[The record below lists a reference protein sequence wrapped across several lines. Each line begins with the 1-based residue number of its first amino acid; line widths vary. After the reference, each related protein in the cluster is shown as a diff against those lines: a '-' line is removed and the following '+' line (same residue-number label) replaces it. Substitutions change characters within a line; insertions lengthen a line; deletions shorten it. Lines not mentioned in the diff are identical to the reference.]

1 MNNLMSNKQKD
12 NHSPNNTTDT
22 SMAKESDYTGG
33 AMQHLF
39 KRILGLQGLGAQAL
53 SRSWWQRWVY
63 PLLFLLTLTLS
74 LATYLTLDS
83 VQQSVNTYINDNQ
96 RALVGGDLILNSK
109 QDWPSEVLAQ
119 VKTIAD
125 TQTVYDYQFT
135 AMVVTDEQTLLTS
148 VKAVSPAYPL
158 YGEAELASGQ
168 PLWEQLTS
176 NNVVVAPEVLNG
188 LNANIGD
195 QITIGDAE
203 FTISDVLTKEPD
215 RPLTA
220 FGFGGRV
227 LMQQDALAATNLL
240 GERSRINYRIE
251 LAGEPELMAEQ
262 YDKLT
267 QILTNYPDIELSDA
281 ESADTSV
288 SRISD
293 NVLMFLKL
301 LVIAVLLLSAV
312 AMYGVI
318 TAFVTKQQSS
328 NAIRLALGE
337 PLGSLKRSYYQLLI
351 VTTIIACI
359 AAIIVSFGLLKV
371 GQPYLGAILPA
382 DVGLAINPISA
393 IKTIIIALVLTLLIA
408 QRGLSTLSTTKPA
421 TLLSQG
427 ASQQVQNLPWY
438 QRLPLL
444 WYGLMLTG
452 LYAFFAYE
460 VSSFKL
466 GAQLLIGLIGF
477 VAIFWLLA
485 RAWLW
490 LLAKLATNSNISWMQ
505 RIAIHN
511 LARKGNQSAL
521 FFVTLSLS
529 VAVLTLITTLN
540 HSINTQF
547 VNAYPEDAPNLF
559 LLDIQS
565 DQHDE
570 IDNIIGAPVSYY
582 PVIRARV
589 VTANN
594 VPVQDIEPADGFDDP
609 ARVFN
614 LSYADTVMDTEFITD
629 AVKDKQLY
637 APINVQNQTENE
649 RGTLQNSVQQSVQ
662 ISEQT
667 IAPMSI
673 LDTAASLLNVGMGDQ
688 VRFNI
693 QGIEIVGQITSIRS
707 RYEQGP
713 SPYFY
718 FLFEPAVLSA
728 APQIQFATAHV
739 AADDIPDLQGKLVR
753 QFPAVTTIDGTAIA
767 QQIQELV
774 VQMSRL
780 VYVFTLLALLTGI
793 MVLISSLLS
802 TSQDRMQESASFRLL
817 GMQKRDLY
825 MLNILELG
833 ILGISAALF
842 AVIIANIGAWAAITQ
857 WFNLQFSVPWAS
869 LGIGGVT
876 LVALLFAIAIIYVRL
891 VIGRGIMARVRAMI

>member
-1 MNNLMSNKQKD
+1 MD
-12 NHSPNNTTDT
+12 NMDNESTD
-22 SMAKESDYTGG
+22 SRGIIS
-33 AMQHLF
+33 QLF
-39 KRILGLQGLGAQAL
+39 NRLLISKNLGAQAL
-53 SRSWWQRWVY
+53 SRSWWQRWIY
-63 PLLFLLTLTLS
+63 PVLFLITLVLS

-83 VQQSVNTYINDNQ
+83 IQQSVDTYINDNQ

-109 QDWPSEVLAQ
+109 QDWPSEILAQ
-119 VKTIAD
+119 VETVAD
-125 TQTVYDYQFT
+125 TQIVYDYQFS
-135 AMVVTDEQTLLTS
+135 AMVVTDEQTLLAS

-168 PLWEQLTS
+168 PLWQQLS
-176 NNVVVAPEVLNG
+176 AANVVVAPEVLNS
-188 LNANIGD
+188 LNASVGD

-203 FTISDVLTKEPD
+203 FIISDVLTKEPD

-227 LMQQDALAATNLL
+227 LMHQDALAATNLL
-240 GERSRINYRIE
+240 GQRSRINYRIE
-251 LAGEPELMAEQ
+251 LAGAPELMAVQ
-262 YDKLT
+262 RDKLT
-267 QILTNYPDIELSDA
+267 QILNNYPDIELSDA
-281 ESADTSV
+281 KSADTSV

-337 PLGSLKRSYYQLLI
+337 PLKSLKRSYYQLLI
-351 VTTIIACI
+351 VTTIIACV
-359 AAIIVSFGLLKV
+359 AAVIVSFGLLKV
-371 GQPYLGAILPA
+371 GQPYLIAILPA

-408 QRGLSTLSTTKPA
+408 QRGLSTLSSTKPA
-421 TLLSQG
+421 TLLNQG
-427 ASQQVQNLPWY
+427 ASTNSQNLPWY
-438 QRLPLL
+438 RSLPLL
-444 WYGLMLTG
+444 WYGLMLVG
-452 LYAFFAYE
+452 LYVFFAYE
-460 VSSFKL
+460 VNSLLL
-466 GAQLLIGLIGF
+466 GAQLLIGLTAF

-485 RAWLW
+485 RGWLW
-490 LLAKLATNSNISWMQ
+490 LLTKFAKHSNISWMQ

-540 HSINTQF
+540 HSINAQF
-547 VNAYPEDAPNLF
+547 INAYPEDAPNLF

-570 IDNIIGAPVSYY
+570 INNIIAAPVSYY

-594 VPVQDIEPADGFDDP
+594 IPVQDIEPADGFDDP

-629 AVKDKQLY
+629 AVENDKLY
-637 APINVQNQTENE
+637 APIKTSDNDPAQT
-649 RGTLQNSVQQSVQ
+649 V
-662 ISEQT
+662 
-667 IAPMSI
+667 APLSI

-707 RYEQGP
+707 RYEKGP

-718 FLFEPAVLSA
+718 FLFEPEVLAA

-739 AADDIPDLQGKLVR
+739 AADDIPKLQGQLVR
-753 QFPAVTTIDGTAIA
+753 EFPAVTTIDGTAIA
-767 QQIQELV
+767 EQVQELV

-802 TSQDRMQESASFRLL
+802 TSQDRMKDSASFRLL

-825 MLNILELG
+825 MLNTLELG

-857 WFNLQFSVPWAS
+857 WFNLRFSVPWTS
-869 LGIGGVT
+869 LGMGGVA
-876 LVALLFAIAIIYVRL
+876 LIGLLFAIAIIYVKL

>member
-1 MNNLMSNKQKD
+1 MNNLNNNKQTEQ
-12 NHSPNNTTDT
+12 HSPIDATATTDN

-33 AMQHLF
+33 IMRQLF
-39 KRILGLQGLGAQAL
+39 SSILSLPILCLQGLGAQAL
-53 SRSWWQRWVY
+53 SRSWWQRWIY

-109 QDWPSEVLAQ
+109 QEWPSEVLTQ
-119 VKTIAD
+119 VETVAD
-125 TQTVYDYQFT
+125 TQIVYDYQFS
-135 AMVVTDEQTLLTS
+135 AMVVTDEQTLLAS

-168 PLWEQLTS
+168 PLWERLTS
-176 NNVVVAPEVLNG
+176 ENVIVAPEVLNS
-188 LNANIGD
+188 LNASVGD

-227 LMQQDALAATNLL
+227 LMHQDTLAATNLL
-240 GERSRINYRIE
+240 GQRSRINYRIE
-251 LAGEPELMAEQ
+251 LAGEPELMAVQ
-262 YDKLT
+262 RDKLT

-312 AMYGVI
+312 ATYGVI

-337 PLGSLKRSYYQLLI
+337 PLKSLKRSYYQLLI

-359 AAIIVSFGLLKV
+359 AAVIVSFGLLKV
-371 GQPYLGAILPA
+371 GQPYLIAILPA

-393 IKTIIIALVLTLLIA
+393 IKTIVIALVLTLLIA

-421 TLLSQG
+421 TLLNQGVSTNSQ
-427 ASQQVQNLPWY
+427 NMPWY

-444 WYGLMLTG
+444 WYGLMLIG

-460 VSSFKL
+460 VNSLIL
-466 GAQLLIGLIGF
+466 GAQLLIGLTVF

-485 RAWLW
+485 RGWLW
-490 LLAKLATNSNISWMQ
+490 ILTKFAKHSNISWMQ

-540 HSINTQF
+540 HSINAQF
-547 VNAYPEDAPNLF
+547 INAYPEDAPNLF

-570 IDNIIGAPVSYY
+570 INNIIAAPVSYY

-589 VTANN
+589 VTAND

-609 ARVFN
+609 TRVFN

-629 AVKDKQLY
+629 SLVKNELY
-637 APINVQNQTENE
+637 APIQTTDNDPA
-649 RGTLQNSVQQSVQ
+649 
-662 ISEQT
+662 QT
-667 IAPMSI
+667 VAPLSI

-707 RYEQGP
+707 RYEKGP

-718 FLFEPAVLSA
+718 FLFEPDVLAA

-739 AADDIPDLQGKLVR
+739 AAEDIPKLQGQLVR
-753 QFPAVTTIDGTAIA
+753 EFPAVTTIDGTAIA
-767 QQIQELV
+767 QQVQELV

-802 TSQDRMQESASFRLL
+802 TSQDRMADSASFRLL

-857 WFNLQFSVPWAS
+857 WFNLRFSVPWVS
-869 LGIGGVT
+869 LGIGGVA
-876 LVALLFAIAIIYVRL
+876 LVILLFAIAIIYVRL

>member
-1 MNNLMSNKQKD
+1 MD
-12 NHSPNNTTDT
+12 NMDNESTD
-22 SMAKESDYTGG
+22 SRGIIS
-33 AMQHLF
+33 QLF
-39 KRILGLQGLGAQAL
+39 NRLLISKNLGAQAL
-53 SRSWWQRWVY
+53 SRSWWQRWIY
-63 PLLFLLTLTLS
+63 PVLFLITLVLS

-83 VQQSVNTYINDNQ
+83 IQQSVDTYINDNQ

-109 QDWPSEVLAQ
+109 QDWPSEILAQ
-119 VKTIAD
+119 VETVAD
-125 TQTVYDYQFT
+125 TQIVYDYQFS
-135 AMVVTDEQTLLTS
+135 AMVVTDEQTLLAS

-168 PLWEQLTS
+168 PLWQQLS
-176 NNVVVAPEVLNG
+176 AANVVVAPEVLNS
-188 LNANIGD
+188 LNASVGD

-203 FTISDVLTKEPD
+203 FIISDVLTKEPD

-227 LMQQDALAATNLL
+227 LMHQDALAATNLL
-240 GERSRINYRIE
+240 GQRSRINYRIE
-251 LAGEPELMAEQ
+251 LAGAPELMAVQ
-262 YDKLT
+262 RDKLT
-267 QILTNYPDIELSDA
+267 QILNNYPDIELSDA
-281 ESADTSV
+281 KSADTSV

-337 PLGSLKRSYYQLLI
+337 PLKSLKRSYYQLLI
-351 VTTIIACI
+351 VTTIIACV
-359 AAIIVSFGLLKV
+359 AAVIVSFGLLKV
-371 GQPYLGAILPA
+371 GQPYLIAILPA

-408 QRGLSTLSTTKPA
+408 QRGLSTLSSTKPA
-421 TLLSQG
+421 TLLNQG
-427 ASQQVQNLPWY
+427 ASTNSQNLPWY
-438 QRLPLL
+438 RSLPLL
-444 WYGLMLTG
+444 WYGLMLVG
-452 LYAFFAYE
+452 LYVFFAYE
-460 VSSFKL
+460 VNSLLL
-466 GAQLLIGLIGF
+466 GAQLLIGLIAF

-485 RAWLW
+485 RGWLW
-490 LLAKLATNSNISWMQ
+490 LLTKFAKHSNISWMQ

-540 HSINTQF
+540 HSINAQF
-547 VNAYPEDAPNLF
+547 INAYPEDAPNLF

-570 IDNIIGAPVSYY
+570 INNIIAAPVSYY

-594 VPVQDIEPADGFDDP
+594 IPVQDIEPADGFDDP

-629 AVKDKQLY
+629 AVENDKLY
-637 APINVQNQTENE
+637 TPIKTSDNDPAQTVAP
-649 RGTLQNSVQQSVQ
+649 L
-662 ISEQT
+662 
-667 IAPMSI
+667 SI

-707 RYEQGP
+707 RYEKGP

-718 FLFEPAVLSA
+718 FLFEPEVLAA

-739 AADDIPDLQGKLVR
+739 AADDIPKLQGQLVR
-753 QFPAVTTIDGTAIA
+753 EFPAVTTIDGTAIA
-767 QQIQELV
+767 QQVQELV

-802 TSQDRMQESASFRLL
+802 TSQDRMKDSASFRLL

-825 MLNILELG
+825 MLNILELS

-857 WFNLQFSVPWAS
+857 WFNLRFSVPWTS
-869 LGIGGVT
+869 LAIGGVA
-876 LVALLFAIAIIYVRL
+876 LVVLLFAIAIIYVRL

>member
-1 MNNLMSNKQKD
+1 MD
-12 NHSPNNTTDT
+12 NMDNESTD
-22 SMAKESDYTGG
+22 SRGIIS
-33 AMQHLF
+33 QLF
-39 KRILGLQGLGAQAL
+39 NRLLISKNLGAQAL
-53 SRSWWQRWVY
+53 SRSWWQRWIY
-63 PLLFLLTLTLS
+63 PVLFLITLVLS

-83 VQQSVNTYINDNQ
+83 IQQSVDTYINDNQ

-109 QDWPSEVLAQ
+109 QDWPSEILAQ
-119 VKTIAD
+119 VETVAD
-125 TQTVYDYQFT
+125 TQIVYDYQFS
-135 AMVVTDEQTLLTS
+135 AMVVTDEQTLLAS

-168 PLWEQLTS
+168 PLWQQLS
-176 NNVVVAPEVLNG
+176 AANVVVAPEVLNS
-188 LNANIGD
+188 LNASVGD

-203 FTISDVLTKEPD
+203 FIISDVLTKEPD

-227 LMQQDALAATNLL
+227 LMHQDALAATNLL
-240 GERSRINYRIE
+240 GQRSRINYRIE
-251 LAGEPELMAEQ
+251 LAGAPELMAVQ
-262 YDKLT
+262 RDKLT
-267 QILTNYPDIELSDA
+267 QILNNYPDIELSDA
-281 ESADTSV
+281 KSADTSV

-337 PLGSLKRSYYQLLI
+337 PLKSLKRSYYQLLI
-351 VTTIIACI
+351 VTTIIACV
-359 AAIIVSFGLLKV
+359 AAVIVSFGLLKV
-371 GQPYLGAILPA
+371 GQPYLIAILPA

-408 QRGLSTLSTTKPA
+408 QRGLSTLSSTKPA
-421 TLLSQG
+421 TLLNQG
-427 ASQQVQNLPWY
+427 ASTNSQNLPWY
-438 QRLPLL
+438 RSLPLL
-444 WYGLMLTG
+444 WYGLMLVG
-452 LYAFFAYE
+452 LYVFFAYE
-460 VSSFKL
+460 VNSLLL
-466 GAQLLIGLIGF
+466 GAQLLIGLTAF

-485 RAWLW
+485 RGWLW
-490 LLAKLATNSNISWMQ
+490 LLTKFAKHSNISWMQ

-540 HSINTQF
+540 HSINAQF
-547 VNAYPEDAPNLF
+547 INAYPEDAPNLF

-570 IDNIIGAPVSYY
+570 INNIIAAPVSYY

-594 VPVQDIEPADGFDDP
+594 IPVQDIEPADGFDDP

-629 AVKDKQLY
+629 AVENDKLY
-637 APINVQNQTENE
+637 TPIKTSDNDPAQTVAP
-649 RGTLQNSVQQSVQ
+649 L
-662 ISEQT
+662 
-667 IAPMSI
+667 SI

-707 RYEQGP
+707 RYEKGP

-718 FLFEPAVLSA
+718 FLFEPEVLAA

-739 AADDIPDLQGKLVR
+739 AADDIPKLQGQLVR
-753 QFPAVTTIDGTAIA
+753 EFPAVTTIDGTAIA
-767 QQIQELV
+767 EQVQELV

-802 TSQDRMQESASFRLL
+802 TSQDRMKDSASFRLL

-842 AVIIANIGAWAAITQ
+842 AVIIANIGTWAAITQ
-857 WFNLQFSVPWAS
+857 WFNLRFSVPWTS
-869 LGIGGVT
+869 LGMGGVA
-876 LVALLFAIAIIYVRL
+876 LIGLLFAIAIIYVKL

>member
-1 MNNLMSNKQKD
+1 MNEKLTD
-12 NHSPNNTTDT
+12 NTSTDIKKSDT
-22 SMAKESDYTGG
+22 SMRQETSYSSGILN
-33 AMQHLF
+33 QLF
-39 KRILGLQGLGAQAL
+39 TKTLGSQAL

-63 PLLFLLTLTLS
+63 PVLFLLTLTVS

-83 VQQSVNTYINDNQ
+83 VQQSVDRYINDNQ

-119 VKTIAD
+119 VETIPD
-125 TQTVYDYQFT
+125 THIVYDYQFS
-135 AMVVTDEQTLLTS
+135 AMLVTDEQTLLAS
-148 VKAVSPAYPL
+148 VKAVTPSYPL
-158 YGEAELASGQ
+158 YGTAELASGK
-168 PLWEQLTS
+168 PLWEQLTAD
-176 NNVVVAPEVLNG
+176 NIVIAPEVLSS
-188 LNANIGD
+188 LNASVGD
-195 QITIGDAE
+195 RIDIGDAQ

-227 LMQQDALAATNLL
+227 LMKQDALEATNLL
-240 GERSRINYRIE
+240 GQRSRINYRIE
-251 LAGEPELMAEQ
+251 IAGDPELISTQ
-262 YDKLT
+262 RKKLT
-267 QILTNYPDIELSDA
+267 GILTSYPDIELSDA
-281 ESADTSV
+281 DSADTSV

-318 TAFVTKQQSS
+318 SAFVSKQQSN

-351 VTTIIACI
+351 VTTAVACV
-359 AAIIVSFGLLKV
+359 AAVVLSLGLLKI
-371 GQPYLGAILPA
+371 GQPYLVAILPA
-382 DVGLAINPISA
+382 DVGLSINPISA
-393 IKTIIIALVLTLLIA
+393 IKTIVIALALTLLIA
-408 QRGLSTLSTTKPA
+408 QRGLSALNTTKPA
-421 TLLSQG
+421 TLLNQG
-427 ASQQVQNLPWY
+427 ASQQSQNLPWY
-438 QRLPLL
+438 RRVPLL
-444 WYGLMLTG
+444 WYGLVMTG

-460 VSSFKL
+460 VGSLSL
-466 GAQLLIGLIGF
+466 GAQLLGGLIGF

-485 RAWLW
+485 RGWLW
-490 LLAKLATNSNISWMQ
+490 LLAKLASNAKVSWMQ

-540 HSINTQF
+540 HSINAQF
-547 VNAYPEDAPNLF
+547 INAYPEDAPNLF
-559 LLDIQS
+559 LLDVQS
-565 DQHDE
+565 DQHDD
-570 IDNIIGAPVSYY
+570 IDAIIEAPVTYY
-582 PVIRARV
+582 PIIRARV
-589 VTANN
+589 ETAND
-594 VPVQDIEPADGFDDP
+594 VPAKDIEPEDGFDDP
-609 ARVFN
+609 TRVFN
-614 LSYADTVMDTEFITD
+614 LSYADTVMDTEYIVDSLTD
-629 AVKDKQLY
+629 DALYTPIDDAEQQVKPL
-637 APINVQNQTENE
+637 
-649 RGTLQNSVQQSVQ
+649 
-662 ISEQT
+662 
-667 IAPMSI
+667 SI
-673 LDTAASLLNVGMGDQ
+673 LDTAASMLNVGMGDQ

-693 QGIEIVGQITSIRS
+693 QGIEIVGQITSIRT
-707 RYEQGP
+707 RYERGP

-718 FLFEPAVLSA
+718 FLFEPSVLSA

-739 AADDIPDLQGKLVR
+739 SEDTIPELQGKLVR

-767 QQIQELV
+767 KQIQDLV

-780 VYVFTLLALLTGI
+780 VYVFTLLALLTGV

-802 TSQDRMQESASFRLL
+802 TSQDRMKDSASFRLL

-833 ILGISAALF
+833 VLGISAATF
-842 AVIIANIGAWAAITQ
+842 AVVIASVGAWAAITQ
-857 WFNLQFSVPWAS
+857 WFDLRFSVPWAN
-869 LGIGGVT
+869 LAIGGG
-876 LVALLFAIAIIYVRL
+876 LLLALLLGIAIIYVRL

>member
-1 MNNLMSNKQKD
+1 MD
-12 NHSPNNTTDT
+12 NMDNESTD
-22 SMAKESDYTGG
+22 SRGIIS
-33 AMQHLF
+33 QLF
-39 KRILGLQGLGAQAL
+39 NRLLISKNLGAQAL
-53 SRSWWQRWVY
+53 SRSWWQRWIY
-63 PLLFLLTLTLS
+63 PVLFLITLVLS

-83 VQQSVNTYINDNQ
+83 IQQSVDTYINDNQ

-109 QDWPSEVLAQ
+109 QDWPSEILAQ
-119 VKTIAD
+119 VETVAD
-125 TQTVYDYQFT
+125 TQIVYDYQFS
-135 AMVVTDEQTLLTS
+135 AMVVTDEQTLLAS

-168 PLWEQLTS
+168 PLWQQLS
-176 NNVVVAPEVLNG
+176 AANVVVAPEVLNS
-188 LNANIGD
+188 LNASVGD

-203 FTISDVLTKEPD
+203 FIISDVLTKEPD

-227 LMQQDALAATNLL
+227 LMHQDALAATNLL
-240 GERSRINYRIE
+240 GQRSRINYRIE
-251 LAGEPELMAEQ
+251 LAGAPELMAVQ
-262 YDKLT
+262 RDKLT
-267 QILTNYPDIELSDA
+267 QILNNYPDIELSDA
-281 ESADTSV
+281 KSADTSV

-337 PLGSLKRSYYQLLI
+337 PLKSLKRSYYQLLI
-351 VTTIIACI
+351 VTTIIACV
-359 AAIIVSFGLLKV
+359 AAVIVSFGLLKV
-371 GQPYLGAILPA
+371 GQPYLIAILPA

-408 QRGLSTLSTTKPA
+408 QRGLSTLSSTKPA
-421 TLLSQG
+421 TLLNQG
-427 ASQQVQNLPWY
+427 ASTNSQNLPWY
-438 QRLPLL
+438 RSLPLL
-444 WYGLMLTG
+444 WYGLMLVG
-452 LYAFFAYE
+452 LYVFFAYE
-460 VSSFKL
+460 VNSLLL
-466 GAQLLIGLIGF
+466 GAQLLIGLTAF

-485 RAWLW
+485 RGWLW
-490 LLAKLATNSNISWMQ
+490 LLTKFAKHSNISWMQ

-540 HSINTQF
+540 HSINAQF
-547 VNAYPEDAPNLF
+547 INAYPEDAPNLF

-570 IDNIIGAPVSYY
+570 INNIIAAPVSYY

-594 VPVQDIEPADGFDDP
+594 IPVQDIEPADGFDDP

-629 AVKDKQLY
+629 AVENDKLY
-637 APINVQNQTENE
+637 APIKTSDNDPAQT
-649 RGTLQNSVQQSVQ
+649 V
-662 ISEQT
+662 
-667 IAPMSI
+667 APLSI

-707 RYEQGP
+707 RYEKGP

-718 FLFEPAVLSA
+718 FLFEPEVLAA

-739 AADDIPDLQGKLVR
+739 TAEDIPKLQGQLVR
-753 QFPAVTTIDGTAIA
+753 EFPAVTTIDGTAIA
-767 QQIQELV
+767 EQVQELV

-802 TSQDRMQESASFRLL
+802 TSQDRMKDSASFRLL

-825 MLNILELG
+825 MLNTLELG

-857 WFNLQFSVPWAS
+857 WFNLRFSVPWTS
-869 LGIGGVT
+869 LGMGGVA
-876 LVALLFAIAIIYVRL
+876 LIGLLFAIAIIYVRL

>member
-1 MNNLMSNKQKD
+1 MDNMDNESNDSRGIISQ
-12 NHSPNNTTDT
+12 
-22 SMAKESDYTGG
+22 
-33 AMQHLF
+33 LF
-39 KRILGLQGLGAQAL
+39 NRLLISKNLGAQAL
-53 SRSWWQRWVY
+53 SRSWWQRWIY
-63 PLLFLLTLTLS
+63 PVLFLITLVLS

-83 VQQSVNTYINDNQ
+83 IQQSVDTYINDNQ

-109 QDWPSEVLAQ
+109 QDWPSEILAQ
-119 VKTIAD
+119 VETVAD
-125 TQTVYDYQFT
+125 TQIVYDYQFS
-135 AMVVTDEQTLLTS
+135 AMVVTDEQTLLAS

-168 PLWEQLTS
+168 PLWQQLS
-176 NNVVVAPEVLNG
+176 AANVVVAPEVLNS
-188 LNANIGD
+188 LNASVGD

-203 FTISDVLTKEPD
+203 FIISDVLTKEPD

-227 LMQQDALAATNLL
+227 LMHEDALAATNLL
-240 GERSRINYRIE
+240 GQRSRINYRIE
-251 LAGEPELMAEQ
+251 LAGNPELMAVQ
-262 YDKLT
+262 RDKLT
-267 QILTNYPDIELSDA
+267 QILNNYPDIELSDA

-337 PLGSLKRSYYQLLI
+337 PLKSLKRSYYQLLI
-351 VTTIIACI
+351 VTTIIACV
-359 AAIIVSFGLLKV
+359 AAVIVSFGLLKV
-371 GQPYLGAILPA
+371 GQPYLIAILPA

-408 QRGLSTLSTTKPA
+408 QRGLSTLSSTKPA
-421 TLLSQG
+421 TLLNQG
-427 ASQQVQNLPWY
+427 ASTNSQNLPWY
-438 QRLPLL
+438 RSLPLL
-444 WYGLMLTG
+444 WYGLMLVG
-452 LYAFFAYE
+452 LYVFFAYE
-460 VSSFKL
+460 VNSLLL
-466 GAQLLIGLIGF
+466 GAQLLVGLTAF

-485 RAWLW
+485 RGWLW
-490 LLAKLATNSNISWMQ
+490 LLTKFAKHSNISWMQ

-540 HSINTQF
+540 HSINAQF
-547 VNAYPEDAPNLF
+547 INAYPEDAPNLF

-570 IDNIIGAPVSYY
+570 INNIIAAPVSYY

-594 VPVQDIEPADGFDDP
+594 IPVQDIEPADGFDDP

-629 AVKDKQLY
+629 AVENDKLY
-637 APINVQNQTENE
+637 APIKTSDNDPAQT
-649 RGTLQNSVQQSVQ
+649 V
-662 ISEQT
+662 
-667 IAPMSI
+667 APLSI

-707 RYEQGP
+707 RYEKGP

-718 FLFEPAVLSA
+718 FLFEPEVLAA

-739 AADDIPDLQGKLVR
+739 AADDIPKLQGQLVR
-753 QFPAVTTIDGTAIA
+753 EFPAVTTIDGTAIA
-767 QQIQELV
+767 QQVQELI

-802 TSQDRMQESASFRLL
+802 TSQDRMKDSASFRLL

-857 WFNLQFSVPWAS
+857 WFNLRFSVPWSS
-869 LGIGGVT
+869 LAIGGVA
-876 LVALLFAIAIIYVRL
+876 LVGLLFAIAIIYVRL

>member
-1 MNNLMSNKQKD
+1 MD
-12 NHSPNNTTDT
+12 NMDNESTD
-22 SMAKESDYTGG
+22 SRGIIS
-33 AMQHLF
+33 QLF
-39 KRILGLQGLGAQAL
+39 NRLLISKNLGAQAL
-53 SRSWWQRWVY
+53 SRSWWQRWIY
-63 PLLFLLTLTLS
+63 PVLFLITLVLS

-83 VQQSVNTYINDNQ
+83 IQQSVDTYINDNQ

-109 QDWPSEVLAQ
+109 QDWPSEILAQ
-119 VKTIAD
+119 VETVAD
-125 TQTVYDYQFT
+125 TQIVYDYQFS
-135 AMVVTDEQTLLTS
+135 AMVVTDEQTLLAS

-168 PLWEQLTS
+168 PLWQQLS
-176 NNVVVAPEVLNG
+176 AANVVVAPEVLNS
-188 LNANIGD
+188 LNASVGD

-203 FTISDVLTKEPD
+203 FIISDVLTKEPD

-227 LMQQDALAATNLL
+227 LMHQDALAATNLL
-240 GERSRINYRIE
+240 GQRSRINYRIE
-251 LAGEPELMAEQ
+251 LAGAPELMAVQ
-262 YDKLT
+262 RDKLT
-267 QILTNYPDIELSDA
+267 QILNNYPDIELSDA
-281 ESADTSV
+281 KSADTSV

-337 PLGSLKRSYYQLLI
+337 PLKSLKRSYYQLLI
-351 VTTIIACI
+351 VTTIIACV
-359 AAIIVSFGLLKV
+359 AAVIVSFGLLKV
-371 GQPYLGAILPA
+371 GQPYLIAILPA

-408 QRGLSTLSTTKPA
+408 QRGLSTLSSTKPA
-421 TLLSQG
+421 TLLNQG
-427 ASQQVQNLPWY
+427 ASTNSQNLPWY
-438 QRLPLL
+438 RSLPLL
-444 WYGLMLTG
+444 WYGLMLVG
-452 LYAFFAYE
+452 LYVFFAYE
-460 VSSFKL
+460 VNSLLL
-466 GAQLLIGLIGF
+466 GAQLLVGLTAF

-485 RAWLW
+485 RGWLW
-490 LLAKLATNSNISWMQ
+490 LLTKFAKHSNISWMQ

-540 HSINTQF
+540 HSINAQF
-547 VNAYPEDAPNLF
+547 INAYPEDAPNLF

-570 IDNIIGAPVSYY
+570 INNIIAAPVSYY

-594 VPVQDIEPADGFDDP
+594 IPVQDIEPADGFDDP

-629 AVKDKQLY
+629 AVENDKLY
-637 APINVQNQTENE
+637 APIKTSDNDPAQT
-649 RGTLQNSVQQSVQ
+649 V
-662 ISEQT
+662 
-667 IAPMSI
+667 APLSI

-707 RYEQGP
+707 RYEKGP

-718 FLFEPAVLSA
+718 FLFEPEVLAA

-739 AADDIPDLQGKLVR
+739 AAEDIPKLQGQLVR
-753 QFPAVTTIDGTAIA
+753 EFPAVTTIDGTAIA
-767 QQIQELV
+767 EQVQELV

-780 VYVFTLLALLTGI
+780 VYVFTFLALLTGI

-802 TSQDRMQESASFRLL
+802 TSQDRMKDSASFRLL

-857 WFNLQFSVPWAS
+857 WFNLRFSVPWTS
-869 LGIGGVT
+869 LAIGGVA
-876 LVALLFAIAIIYVRL
+876 LVVLLFAIAIIYVRL

>member
-1 MNNLMSNKQKD
+1 MNSKPTDNK
-12 NHSPNNTTDT
+12 STDT
-22 SMAKESDYTGG
+22 KKTATSMHQESSYPSGILS
-33 AMQHLF
+33 QLF
-39 KRILGLQGLGAQAL
+39 TRTLGFQTLGSQAL

-63 PLLFLLTLTLS
+63 PVLFLLTLTLS

-83 VQQSVNTYINDNQ
+83 VQQSVDSYINDNQ

-109 QDWPSEVLAQ
+109 QDWPSEVLSQ
-119 VKTIAD
+119 VETIPN
-125 TQTVYDYQFT
+125 TQTVYDYQFS
-135 AMVVTDEQTLLTS
+135 AMLVNDEQTLLAS
-148 VKAVSPAYPL
+148 VKAVSPSYPL
-158 YGEAELASGQ
+158 YGTAELASGQ
-168 PLWEQLTS
+168 PLWDQLTS
-176 NNVVVAPEVLNG
+176 DSVIVAPEVLSS
-188 LNANIGD
+188 LQADVGD
-195 QITIGDAE
+195 RITIGDAQ

-215 RPLTA
+215 RPLTT

-227 LMQQDALAATNLL
+227 LMKQDALPSTNLL
-240 GERSRINYRIE
+240 GQRSRINYRIE
-251 LAGEPELMAEQ
+251 MAGDPELITTQ
-262 YDKLT
+262 RDKLT
-267 QILTNYPDIELSDA
+267 DILTNYPDIELSDA

-318 TAFVTKQQSS
+318 SAFVSKQQSN

-351 VTTIIACI
+351 VTTVIACI
-359 AAIIVSFGLLKV
+359 AAVALSLGLLKI
-371 GQPYLGAILPA
+371 GQPYLVAILPA

-393 IKTIIIALVLTLLIA
+393 IKTIVIALALTLLIA
-408 QRGLSTLSTTKPA
+408 QRGLSALNTTKPA
-421 TLLSQG
+421 TLLNQG
-427 ASQQVQNLPWY
+427 ASTQTQNLPWY
-438 QRLPLL
+438 RRVPLL
-444 WYGLMLTG
+444 WYGLVLAG

-460 VSSFKL
+460 VGSLSL
-466 GAQLLIGLIGF
+466 GAQLLGGLIGF

-485 RAWLW
+485 RGWLW
-490 LLAKLATNSNISWMQ
+490 LLNKLASNTKVSWMQ

-540 HSINTQF
+540 HSINAQF
-547 VNAYPEDAPNLF
+547 INAYPEDAPNLF
-559 LLDIQS
+559 LLDVQS
-565 DQHDE
+565 DQHDD
-570 IDNIIGAPVSYY
+570 IDTIIEAPVTYY

-589 VTANN
+589 ETAND
-594 VPVQDIEPADGFDDP
+594 VAAKDIEPADGFDDP
-609 ARVFN
+609 TRVFN
-614 LSYADTVMDTEFITD
+614 LSYADTVMDTEYIVDSLTD
-629 AVKDKQLY
+629 DALY
-637 APINVQNQTENE
+637 TSIDATNE
-649 RGTLQNSVQQSVQ
+649 Q
-662 ISEQT
+662 IK
-667 IAPMSI
+667 PLSI
-673 LDTAASLLNVGMGDQ
+673 LDTAAGMLNVGMGDQ

-693 QGIEIVGQITSIRS
+693 QGIEIVGQITSIRT
-707 RYEQGP
+707 RYERGP

-718 FLFEPAVLSA
+718 FLFEPSVLSA

-739 AADDIPDLQGKLVR
+739 SEDAIPELQGKLVR
-753 QFPAVTTIDGTAIA
+753 EFPAVTTIDGTAIA
-767 QQIQELV
+767 KQIQELV

-780 VYVFTLLALLTGI
+780 VYVFTLLALLTGV

-802 TSQDRMQESASFRLL
+802 TSQDRMKDSASFRLL

-833 ILGISAALF
+833 VLGISAATF
-842 AVIIANIGAWAAITQ
+842 AVVIASVGAWAAITQ
-857 WFNLQFSVPWAS
+857 WFNLQFSVPWTS
-869 LGIGGVT
+869 LAIGGAA
-876 LVALLFAIAIIYVRL
+876 LVVLLFAIAIIYVRL

>member
-1 MNNLMSNKQKD
+1 MD
-12 NHSPNNTTDT
+12 NMDNESTD
-22 SMAKESDYTGG
+22 SRGIIS
-33 AMQHLF
+33 QLF
-39 KRILGLQGLGAQAL
+39 NRLLISKNLGAQAL
-53 SRSWWQRWVY
+53 SRSWWQRWIY
-63 PLLFLLTLTLS
+63 PVLFLITLVLS

-83 VQQSVNTYINDNQ
+83 IQQSVDTYINDNQ

-109 QDWPSEVLAQ
+109 QDWPSEILAQ
-119 VKTIAD
+119 VETVAD
-125 TQTVYDYQFT
+125 TQIVYDYQFS
-135 AMVVTDEQTLLTS
+135 AMVVTDEQTLLAS

-168 PLWEQLTS
+168 PLWQQLS
-176 NNVVVAPEVLNG
+176 AANVVVAPEVLNS
-188 LNANIGD
+188 LNASVGD

-203 FTISDVLTKEPD
+203 FIISDVLTKEPD

-227 LMQQDALAATNLL
+227 LMHQDALAATNLL
-240 GERSRINYRIE
+240 GQRSRINYRIE
-251 LAGEPELMAEQ
+251 LAGAPELMAVQ
-262 YDKLT
+262 RDKLT
-267 QILTNYPDIELSDA
+267 QILNNYPDIELSDA
-281 ESADTSV
+281 ESADTSI

-337 PLGSLKRSYYQLLI
+337 PLKSLKRSYYQLLI
-351 VTTIIACI
+351 VTTIIACV
-359 AAIIVSFGLLKV
+359 AAVIVSFGLLKV
-371 GQPYLGAILPA
+371 GQPYLIAILPA

-408 QRGLSTLSTTKPA
+408 QRGLSTLSSTKPA
-421 TLLSQG
+421 TLLNQG
-427 ASQQVQNLPWY
+427 ASTNSQNLPWY
-438 QRLPLL
+438 RSLPLL
-444 WYGLMLTG
+444 WYGLMLVG
-452 LYAFFAYE
+452 LYVFFAYE
-460 VSSFKL
+460 VNSLLL
-466 GAQLLIGLIGF
+466 GAQLLIGLTAF

-485 RAWLW
+485 RGWLW
-490 LLAKLATNSNISWMQ
+490 LLTKFAKHSNISWMQ

-540 HSINTQF
+540 HSINAQF
-547 VNAYPEDAPNLF
+547 INAYPEDAPNLF

-570 IDNIIGAPVSYY
+570 INNIITAPVSYY

-589 VTANN
+589 VTAND
-594 VPVQDIEPADGFDDP
+594 VPVQDIEPTDGFDDP
-609 ARVFN
+609 TRVFN

-629 AVKDKQLY
+629 AVENDKLY
-637 APINVQNQTENE
+637 TPIKTSDNDPAQTVAP
-649 RGTLQNSVQQSVQ
+649 L
-662 ISEQT
+662 
-667 IAPMSI
+667 SI

-707 RYEQGP
+707 RYEKGP

-718 FLFEPAVLSA
+718 FLFEPKVLAA

-739 AADDIPDLQGKLVR
+739 AADDIPKLQGQLVR
-753 QFPAVTTIDGTAIA
+753 EFPAVTTIDGTAIA
-767 QQIQELV
+767 QQVQELV

-802 TSQDRMQESASFRLL
+802 TSQDRMKDSASFRLL

-857 WFNLQFSVPWAS
+857 WFNLRFSVPWTS
-869 LGIGGVT
+869 LAIGGVA
-876 LVALLFAIAIIYVRL
+876 LVVLLFAIAIIYVRL

>member
-1 MNNLMSNKQKD
+1 MNSKPTDNK
-12 NHSPNNTTDT
+12 SPDTKKTDT
-22 SMAKESDYTGG
+22 SMHQESSYPSG
-33 AMQHLF
+33 
-39 KRILGLQGLGAQAL
+39 ILNQFTRTLGFQTLGSQAL

-63 PLLFLLTLTLS
+63 PVLFLLTLTLS

-83 VQQSVNTYINDNQ
+83 VQQSVDSYINDNQ

-109 QDWPSEVLAQ
+109 QDWPSEVLSQ
-119 VKTIAD
+119 VETIPD
-125 TQTVYDYQFT
+125 TQTVYDYQFS
-135 AMVVTDEQTLLTS
+135 AMLVNDEQTLLAS
-148 VKAVSPAYPL
+148 VKAVSPSYPL
-158 YGEAELASGQ
+158 YGTAELASGQ
-168 PLWEQLTS
+168 PLWDQLTS
-176 NNVVVAPEVLNG
+176 DSVIVAPEVLSS
-188 LNANIGD
+188 LQADVGD
-195 QITIGDAE
+195 RITIGDAQ

-215 RPLTA
+215 RPLTT

-227 LMQQDALAATNLL
+227 LMKQDALPATNLL
-240 GERSRINYRIE
+240 GQRSRINYRIE
-251 LAGEPELMAEQ
+251 VAGDPELITTQREQ
-262 YDKLT
+262 LT
-267 QILTNYPDIELSDA
+267 DILTNYPDIELTDA

-318 TAFVTKQQSS
+318 SAFVSKQQSN

-351 VTTIIACI
+351 ITTVIACV
-359 AAIIVSFGLLKV
+359 AAVALSLGLLKI
-371 GQPYLGAILPA
+371 GQPYLVAILPA

-393 IKTIIIALVLTLLIA
+393 IKTIVIALALTLLIA
-408 QRGLSTLSTTKPA
+408 QRGLSALNTTKPA
-421 TLLSQG
+421 TLLNQG
-427 ASQQVQNLPWY
+427 ASTQTQNLPWY
-438 QRLPLL
+438 RRVPLL
-444 WYGLMLTG
+444 WYGLVLAG

-460 VSSFKL
+460 VGSLSL
-466 GAQLLIGLIGF
+466 GAQLLGGLIGF

-485 RAWLW
+485 RGWLW
-490 LLAKLATNSNISWMQ
+490 LLNKLASNTKVSWMQ

-540 HSINTQF
+540 HSINAQF
-547 VNAYPEDAPNLF
+547 INAYPEDAPNLF
-559 LLDIQS
+559 LLDVQS
-565 DQHDE
+565 DQHDD
-570 IDNIIGAPVSYY
+570 IDAIIEAPVTYY

-589 VTANN
+589 ETAND
-594 VPVQDIEPADGFDDP
+594 VAAKDIEPADGFDDP
-609 ARVFN
+609 TRVFN
-614 LSYADTVMDTEFITD
+614 LSYADTVMDTEYITESLTDD
-629 AVKDKQLY
+629 ALY
-637 APINVQNQTENE
+637 TPIDATNE
-649 RGTLQNSVQQSVQ
+649 Q
-662 ISEQT
+662 IK
-667 IAPMSI
+667 PLSI
-673 LDTAASLLNVGMGDQ
+673 LDTAAGMLNVGMGDQ

-693 QGIEIVGQITSIRS
+693 QGIEIIGQITSIRT
-707 RYEQGP
+707 RYERGP

-718 FLFEPAVLSA
+718 FLFEPSVLSA

-739 AADDIPDLQGKLVR
+739 SEDAIPELQGKLVR
-753 QFPAVTTIDGTAIA
+753 EFPAVTTIDGTAIA
-767 QQIQELV
+767 KQIQELV

-780 VYVFTLLALLTGI
+780 VYVFTLLALLTGV

-802 TSQDRMQESASFRLL
+802 TSQDRMKDSASFRLL

-833 ILGISAALF
+833 VLGISAATF
-842 AVIIANIGAWAAITQ
+842 AVVIASVGAWAAITQ
-857 WFNLQFSVPWAS
+857 WFNLQFSVPWTS
-869 LGIGGVT
+869 LAIGGAALIV
-876 LVALLFAIAIIYVRL
+876 LLFAIAIIYVRL

>member
-1 MNNLMSNKQKD
+1 MDNMDNESNDSRGIISQLF
-12 NHSPNNTTDT
+12 NHLLISKN
-22 SMAKESDYTGG
+22 
-33 AMQHLF
+33 
-39 KRILGLQGLGAQAL
+39 LGAQAL
-53 SRSWWQRWVY
+53 SRSCWQRWIY
-63 PLLFLLTLTLS
+63 PVLFLITLVLS

-83 VQQSVNTYINDNQ
+83 IQQSVDTYINDNQ

-109 QDWPSEVLAQ
+109 QDWPSEILAQ
-119 VKTIAD
+119 VETVAD
-125 TQTVYDYQFT
+125 TQIVYDYQFS
-135 AMVVTDEQTLLTS
+135 AMVVTDEQTLLAS

-168 PLWEQLTS
+168 PLWQQLS
-176 NNVVVAPEVLNG
+176 AANVVVAPEVLNS
-188 LNANIGD
+188 LNASVGD

-203 FTISDVLTKEPD
+203 FIISDVLTKEPD

-227 LMQQDALAATNLL
+227 LMHQDALAATNLL
-240 GERSRINYRIE
+240 GQRSRINYRIE
-251 LAGEPELMAEQ
+251 LAGAPELMAVQ
-262 YDKLT
+262 RDKLT
-267 QILTNYPDIELSDA
+267 QILNNYPDIELSDA
-281 ESADTSV
+281 KSADTSV

-337 PLGSLKRSYYQLLI
+337 PLKSLKRSYYQLLI
-351 VTTIIACI
+351 VTTIIACV
-359 AAIIVSFGLLKV
+359 AAVIVSFGLLKV
-371 GQPYLGAILPA
+371 GQPYLIAILPA

-408 QRGLSTLSTTKPA
+408 QRGLSTLSSTKPA
-421 TLLSQG
+421 TLLNQG
-427 ASQQVQNLPWY
+427 ASTNSQNLPWY
-438 QRLPLL
+438 RSLPLL
-444 WYGLMLTG
+444 WYGLMLVG
-452 LYAFFAYE
+452 LYVFFAYE
-460 VSSFKL
+460 VNSLLL
-466 GAQLLIGLIGF
+466 GAQLLVGLTAF

-485 RAWLW
+485 RGWLW
-490 LLAKLATNSNISWMQ
+490 LLTKFAKHSNISWMQ

-540 HSINTQF
+540 HSINAQF
-547 VNAYPEDAPNLF
+547 INAYPEDAPNLF

-570 IDNIIGAPVSYY
+570 INNIIAAPVSYY

-594 VPVQDIEPADGFDDP
+594 IPVQDIEPADGFDDP

-629 AVKDKQLY
+629 AVENDKLY
-637 APINVQNQTENE
+637 APIKTSDNDPAQT
-649 RGTLQNSVQQSVQ
+649 V
-662 ISEQT
+662 
-667 IAPMSI
+667 APLSI

-707 RYEQGP
+707 RYEKGP

-718 FLFEPAVLSA
+718 FLFEPEVLAA

-739 AADDIPDLQGKLVR
+739 AADDIPKLQGQLVR
-753 QFPAVTTIDGTAIA
+753 EFPAVTTIDGTAIA
-767 QQIQELV
+767 QQVQELV

-802 TSQDRMQESASFRLL
+802 TSQDRMKDSASFRLL

-825 MLNILELG
+825 MLNTLELAY
-833 ILGISAALF
+833 LALVPPYLQSLSLISVHGLLLPNGL
-842 AVIIANIGAWAAITQ
+842 IC
-857 WFNLQFSVPWAS
+857 
-869 LGIGGVT
+869 T
-876 LVALLFAIAIIYVRL
+876 LVC
-891 VIGRGIMARVRAMI
+891 RGQVWVWAVWR

>member
-1 MNNLMSNKQKD
+1 MNEKLTD
-12 NHSPNNTTDT
+12 NTSTDIKKTDT
-22 SMAKESDYTGG
+22 SMRQETSYSSGILN
-33 AMQHLF
+33 QLF
-39 KRILGLQGLGAQAL
+39 TKTLGSQAL

-63 PLLFLLTLTLS
+63 PVLFLLTLTLS

-83 VQQSVNTYINDNQ
+83 VQQSVDRYINDNQ

-119 VKTIAD
+119 VETIPD
-125 TQTVYDYQFT
+125 TQIVYDYQFS
-135 AMVVTDEQTLLTS
+135 AMLVTDEQTLLAS
-148 VKAVSPAYPL
+148 VKAVTPSYPL
-158 YGEAELASGQ
+158 YGTAELASGK
-168 PLWEQLTS
+168 PLWEQLTAD
-176 NNVVVAPEVLNG
+176 NIVVAPEVLSS
-188 LNANIGD
+188 LNASVGD
-195 QITIGDAE
+195 RIDIGDAQ

-227 LMQQDALAATNLL
+227 LMKQDALESTNLL
-240 GERSRINYRIE
+240 GQRSRINYRIE
-251 LAGEPELMAEQ
+251 MAGDPELISTQ
-262 YDKLT
+262 RKKLT
-267 QILTNYPDIELSDA
+267 GILTSYPDIELSDA

-318 TAFVTKQQSS
+318 SAFVSKQQSN

-351 VTTIIACI
+351 VTTVIACI
-359 AAIIVSFGLLKV
+359 AAVALSLGLLKI
-371 GQPYLGAILPA
+371 GQPYLVAILPA

-393 IKTIIIALVLTLLIA
+393 IKTIVIALALTLLIA
-408 QRGLSTLSTTKPA
+408 QRGLSALNTTKPA
-421 TLLSQG
+421 TLLNQG
-427 ASQQVQNLPWY
+427 ASTQAQNLPWY
-438 QRLPLL
+438 RRVPLL
-444 WYGLMLTG
+444 WYGLVLAG

-460 VSSFKL
+460 VGSLSL
-466 GAQLLIGLIGF
+466 GAQLLGGLIGF

-485 RAWLW
+485 RGWLW
-490 LLAKLATNSNISWMQ
+490 LLNKLASNTKVSWMQ

-540 HSINTQF
+540 HSINAQF
-547 VNAYPEDAPNLF
+547 INAYPEDAPNLF
-559 LLDIQS
+559 LLDVQS
-565 DQHDE
+565 DQHND
-570 IDNIIGAPVSYY
+570 IDAIIEAPVTYY

-589 VTANN
+589 ETAND
-594 VPVQDIEPADGFDDP
+594 VAAKDIEPADGFDDP
-609 ARVFN
+609 TRVFN
-614 LSYADTVMDTEFITD
+614 LSYADTVMETEYITESLTDD
-629 AVKDKQLY
+629 ALY
-637 APINVQNQTENE
+637 TPIDATNE
-649 RGTLQNSVQQSVQ
+649 Q
-662 ISEQT
+662 IK
-667 IAPMSI
+667 PLSI
-673 LDTAASLLNVGMGDQ
+673 LDTAAGMLNVGMGDQ

-693 QGIEIVGQITSIRS
+693 QGIEIIGQITSIRT
-707 RYEQGP
+707 RYERGP

-718 FLFEPAVLSA
+718 FLFEPSVLSA

-739 AADDIPDLQGKLVR
+739 SESAIPELQGKLVR
-753 QFPAVTTIDGTAIA
+753 EFPAVTTIDGTAIA
-767 QQIQELV
+767 KQIQELV

-780 VYVFTLLALLTGI
+780 VYVFTLLALLTGV

-802 TSQDRMQESASFRLL
+802 TSQDRMKDSASFRLL

-833 ILGISAALF
+833 VLGISAATF
-842 AVIIANIGAWAAITQ
+842 AVVIASVGAWAAITQ
-857 WFNLQFSVPWAS
+857 WFNLQFSVPWTS
-869 LGIGGVT
+869 LAIGGAA
-876 LVALLFAIAIIYVRL
+876 LVVLLFAIAIIYVRL

>member
-1 MNNLMSNKQKD
+1 MNSKPTDNKPPADTKK
-12 NHSPNNTTDT
+12 TDT
-22 SMAKESDYTGG
+22 SMRQESSYPSGILN
-33 AMQHLF
+33 QLF
-39 KRILGLQGLGAQAL
+39 TRTLGFQTLGSQAL

-63 PLLFLLTLTLS
+63 PVLFLLTLTLS

-83 VQQSVNTYINDNQ
+83 VQQSVDRYINDNQ

-109 QDWPSEVLAQ
+109 QDWPSEVLTQ
-119 VKTIAD
+119 VETIPD
-125 TQTVYDYQFT
+125 TQTVYDYQFS
-135 AMVVTDEQTLLTS
+135 AMLVNDEQTLLAS
-148 VKAVSPAYPL
+148 IKAVSPSYPL
-158 YGEAELASGQ
+158 YGTAELASGQ

-176 NNVVVAPEVLNG
+176 DSVIVAPEVLSS
-188 LNANIGD
+188 LQANVGD
-195 QITIGDAE
+195 RITIGDAQ

-215 RPLTA
+215 RPLTT

-227 LMQQDALAATNLL
+227 LMHQDSLPSTNLL
-240 GERSRINYRIE
+240 GQRSRINYRIE
-251 LAGEPELMAEQ
+251 MAGDPELITTQREQ
-262 YDKLT
+262 LT
-267 QILTNYPDIELSDA
+267 DILTNYPDIELSDA

-318 TAFVTKQQSS
+318 SAFVTKQQSN
-328 NAIRLALGE
+328 NAIHLALGE

-351 VTTIIACI
+351 VTTAIACV
-359 AAIIVSFGLLKV
+359 AAIILSLGLLKI
-371 GQPYLGAILPA
+371 GQPYLVAILPA

-393 IKTIIIALVLTLLIA
+393 IKTIMIALALTLLIA
-408 QRGLSTLSTTKPA
+408 QRGLSALNTTKPA
-421 TLLSQG
+421 TLLNQG
-427 ASQQVQNLPWY
+427 ASTQTQNLPWY
-438 QRLPLL
+438 RRVPLL
-444 WYGLMLTG
+444 WYGLVLAG

-460 VSSFKL
+460 VGSLSL
-466 GAQLLIGLIGF
+466 GAQLLGGLIGF

-485 RAWLW
+485 RGWLW
-490 LLAKLATNSNISWMQ
+490 LLAKLASNTKVSWMQ

-540 HSINTQF
+540 HSINAQF
-547 VNAYPEDAPNLF
+547 INAYPEDAPNLF
-559 LLDIQS
+559 LLDVQS
-565 DQHDE
+565 DQHDN
-570 IDNIIGAPVSYY
+570 IDAIIEAPVTYY

-589 VTANN
+589 ETAND
-594 VPVQDIEPADGFDDP
+594 VPAKDIEPADGFDDP
-609 ARVFN
+609 TRVFN
-614 LSYADTVMDTEFITD
+614 LSYADTVMETEYITESLMDD
-629 AVKDKQLY
+629 ALY
-637 APINVQNQTENE
+637 TPIDATDE
-649 RGTLQNSVQQSVQ
+649 Q
-662 ISEQT
+662 IK
-667 IAPMSI
+667 PLSI
-673 LDTAASLLNVGMGDQ
+673 LDTAASMLNVGMGDQ
-688 VRFNI
+688 IRFNI
-693 QGIEIVGQITSIRS
+693 QGIEIVGQITSIRT
-707 RYEQGP
+707 RYERGP

-718 FLFEPAVLSA
+718 FLFEPSVLSA

-739 AADDIPDLQGKLVR
+739 SENAIPELQGKLVR
-753 QFPAVTTIDGTAIA
+753 EFPAVTTIDGTAIA
-767 QQIQELV
+767 KQIQELV

-802 TSQDRMQESASFRLL
+802 TSQDRMKDSASFRLL

-833 ILGISAALF
+833 VLGISAATF
-842 AVIIANIGAWAAITQ
+842 AVVIASVGAWAAITQ
-857 WFNLQFSVPWAS
+857 WFNLQFSVPWAN
-869 LGIGGVT
+869 LAMGGAALIV
-876 LVALLFAIAIIYVRL
+876 LLFVIAIIYVKL

>member
-1 MNNLMSNKQKD
+1 MD
-12 NHSPNNTTDT
+12 NMGNESTD
-22 SMAKESDYTGG
+22 SRGIIS
-33 AMQHLF
+33 QLF
-39 KRILGLQGLGAQAL
+39 NRLLISKNLGAQAL
-53 SRSWWQRWVY
+53 SRSWWQRWIY
-63 PLLFLLTLTLS
+63 PVLFLITLVLS

-83 VQQSVNTYINDNQ
+83 IQQSVDTYINDNQ

-109 QDWPSEVLAQ
+109 QDWPSEILAQ
-119 VKTIAD
+119 VETVAD
-125 TQTVYDYQFT
+125 TQIVYDYQFS
-135 AMVVTDEQTLLTS
+135 AMVVTDEQTLLAS

-168 PLWEQLTS
+168 PLWQQLS
-176 NNVVVAPEVLNG
+176 AANVVVAPEVLNS
-188 LNANIGD
+188 LNASVGD

-203 FTISDVLTKEPD
+203 FIISDVLTKEPD

-227 LMQQDALAATNLL
+227 LMHQDALAATNLL
-240 GERSRINYRIE
+240 GQRSRINYRIE
-251 LAGEPELMAEQ
+251 LAGAPELMAVQ
-262 YDKLT
+262 RDKLT
-267 QILTNYPDIELSDA
+267 QILNNYPDIELSDA
-281 ESADTSV
+281 KSADTSV

-337 PLGSLKRSYYQLLI
+337 PLKSLKRSYYQLLI
-351 VTTIIACI
+351 VTTIIACV
-359 AAIIVSFGLLKV
+359 AAVIVSFGLLKV
-371 GQPYLGAILPA
+371 GQPYLIAILPA

-408 QRGLSTLSTTKPA
+408 QRGLSTLSSTKPA
-421 TLLSQG
+421 TLLNQG
-427 ASQQVQNLPWY
+427 ASKNSQNLPWY
-438 QRLPLL
+438 RSLPLL
-444 WYGLMLTG
+444 WYGFMLVG
-452 LYAFFAYE
+452 LYVFFAYE
-460 VSSFKL
+460 VNSLLL
-466 GAQLLIGLIGF
+466 GAQLLIGLTAF

-485 RAWLW
+485 RGWLW
-490 LLAKLATNSNISWMQ
+490 LLTKFAKHSNISWMQ

-540 HSINTQF
+540 HSINAQF
-547 VNAYPEDAPNLF
+547 INAYPEDAPNLF

-570 IDNIIGAPVSYY
+570 INNIIAAPVSYY

-594 VPVQDIEPADGFDDP
+594 IPVQDIEPADGFDDP

-629 AVKDKQLY
+629 AVENDKLY
-637 APINVQNQTENE
+637 APIKTSDNDPAQT
-649 RGTLQNSVQQSVQ
+649 V
-662 ISEQT
+662 
-667 IAPMSI
+667 APLSI

-707 RYEQGP
+707 RYEKGP

-718 FLFEPAVLSA
+718 FLFEPEVLAA

-739 AADDIPDLQGKLVR
+739 AADDIPKLQGQLVR
-753 QFPAVTTIDGTAIA
+753 EFPAVTTIDGTAIA
-767 QQIQELV
+767 QQVQELV

-802 TSQDRMQESASFRLL
+802 TSQDRMKDSASFRLL

-825 MLNILELG
+825 MLNILELS

-857 WFNLQFSVPWAS
+857 WFNLRFSVPWTS
-869 LGIGGVT
+869 LAIGGVA
-876 LVALLFAIAIIYVRL
+876 LVVLLFAIAIIYVRL

>member
-1 MNNLMSNKQKD
+1 MD
-12 NHSPNNTTDT
+12 NMDNESTD
-22 SMAKESDYTGG
+22 SRGIIS
-33 AMQHLF
+33 QLF
-39 KRILGLQGLGAQAL
+39 NRLLISKNLGAQAL
-53 SRSWWQRWVY
+53 SRSWWQRWIY
-63 PLLFLLTLTLS
+63 PVLFLITLVLS

-83 VQQSVNTYINDNQ
+83 IQQSVDTYINDNQ
-96 RALVGGDLILNSK
+96 RALVGGDFILNSK
-109 QDWPSEVLAQ
+109 QDWPSEILAQ
-119 VKTIAD
+119 VETVAD
-125 TQTVYDYQFT
+125 TQIVYDYQFS
-135 AMVVTDEQTLLTS
+135 AMVVTDEQTLLAS

-168 PLWEQLTS
+168 PLWQQLS
-176 NNVVVAPEVLNG
+176 AANVVVAPEVLNS
-188 LNANIGD
+188 LNASVGD

-203 FTISDVLTKEPD
+203 FIISDVLTKEPD

-227 LMQQDALAATNLL
+227 LMHQDALAATNLL
-240 GERSRINYRIE
+240 GQRSRINYRIE
-251 LAGEPELMAEQ
+251 LAGAPELMAVQ
-262 YDKLT
+262 RDKLT
-267 QILTNYPDIELSDA
+267 QILNNYPDIELSDA
-281 ESADTSV
+281 KSADTSV

-337 PLGSLKRSYYQLLI
+337 PLKSLKRSYYQLLI
-351 VTTIIACI
+351 VTTIIACV
-359 AAIIVSFGLLKV
+359 AAVIVSFGLLKV
-371 GQPYLGAILPA
+371 GQPYLIAILPA

-408 QRGLSTLSTTKPA
+408 QRGLSTLSSTKPA
-421 TLLSQG
+421 TLLNQG
-427 ASQQVQNLPWY
+427 ASTNSQNLPWY
-438 QRLPLL
+438 RSLPLL
-444 WYGLMLTG
+444 WYGLMLVG
-452 LYAFFAYE
+452 LYVFFAYE
-460 VSSFKL
+460 VNSLLL
-466 GAQLLIGLIGF
+466 GAQLLIGLTAF

-485 RAWLW
+485 RGWLW
-490 LLAKLATNSNISWMQ
+490 LLTKFAKHSNISWMQ

-540 HSINTQF
+540 HSINAQF
-547 VNAYPEDAPNLF
+547 INAYPEDAPNLF

-570 IDNIIGAPVSYY
+570 INNIIAAPVSYY

-594 VPVQDIEPADGFDDP
+594 IPVQDIEPADGFDDP

-629 AVKDKQLY
+629 AVENDKLY
-637 APINVQNQTENE
+637 APIKTSDNDPAQT
-649 RGTLQNSVQQSVQ
+649 V
-662 ISEQT
+662 
-667 IAPMSI
+667 APLSI

-707 RYEQGP
+707 RYEKGP

-718 FLFEPAVLSA
+718 FLFEPEVLAA

-739 AADDIPDLQGKLVR
+739 AADDIPKLQGQLVR
-753 QFPAVTTIDGTAIA
+753 EFPAVTTIDGTAIA
-767 QQIQELV
+767 QQVQELV

-802 TSQDRMQESASFRLL
+802 TSQDRMKDSASFRLL

-825 MLNILELG
+825 MLNTLELG

-857 WFNLQFSVPWAS
+857 WFNLRFSVPWTS
-869 LGIGGVT
+869 LGMGGVA
-876 LVALLFAIAIIYVRL
+876 LIGLLFAIAIIYVRL
-891 VIGRGIMARVRAMI
+891 VVVRGIMARIQTMNKG

>member
-1 MNNLMSNKQKD
+1 MD
-12 NHSPNNTTDT
+12 NMDNESTD
-22 SMAKESDYTGG
+22 SRGIIS
-33 AMQHLF
+33 QLF
-39 KRILGLQGLGAQAL
+39 NRLLISKNLGAQAL
-53 SRSWWQRWVY
+53 SRSWWQRWIY
-63 PLLFLLTLTLS
+63 PVLFLITLVLS

-83 VQQSVNTYINDNQ
+83 IQQSVDTYINDNQ

-109 QDWPSEVLAQ
+109 QDWPSEILAQ
-119 VKTIAD
+119 VETVAD
-125 TQTVYDYQFT
+125 TQIVYDYQFS
-135 AMVVTDEQTLLTS
+135 AMVVTDEQTLLAS

-168 PLWEQLTS
+168 PLWQQLS
-176 NNVVVAPEVLNG
+176 AANVVVAPEVLNS
-188 LNANIGD
+188 LNASVGD

-203 FTISDVLTKEPD
+203 FIISDVLTKEPD

-227 LMQQDALAATNLL
+227 LMHQDALAATNLL
-240 GERSRINYRIE
+240 GQRSRINYRIE
-251 LAGEPELMAEQ
+251 LAGAPELMAVQ
-262 YDKLT
+262 RDKLT
-267 QILTNYPDIELSDA
+267 QILNNYPDIELSDA
-281 ESADTSV
+281 KSADTSV

-337 PLGSLKRSYYQLLI
+337 PLKSLKRSYYQLLI
-351 VTTIIACI
+351 VTTIIACV
-359 AAIIVSFGLLKV
+359 AAVIVSFGLLKV
-371 GQPYLGAILPA
+371 GQPYLIAILPA

-408 QRGLSTLSTTKPA
+408 QRGLSTLSSTKPA
-421 TLLSQG
+421 TLLNQG
-427 ASQQVQNLPWY
+427 ASTNSQNLPWY
-438 QRLPLL
+438 RSLPLL
-444 WYGLMLTG
+444 WYGLMLVG
-452 LYAFFAYE
+452 LYVFFAYE
-460 VSSFKL
+460 VNSLLL
-466 GAQLLIGLIGF
+466 GAQLLVGLTAF

-485 RAWLW
+485 RGWLW
-490 LLAKLATNSNISWMQ
+490 LLTKFAKHSNISWMQ

-540 HSINTQF
+540 HSINAQF
-547 VNAYPEDAPNLF
+547 INAYPEDAPNLF

-570 IDNIIGAPVSYY
+570 INNIIAAPVSYY

-594 VPVQDIEPADGFDDP
+594 IPVQDIEPADGFDDP

-629 AVKDKQLY
+629 AVENDKLY
-637 APINVQNQTENE
+637 APIKTSDNDPAQT
-649 RGTLQNSVQQSVQ
+649 V
-662 ISEQT
+662 
-667 IAPMSI
+667 APLSI

-707 RYEQGP
+707 RYEKGP

-718 FLFEPAVLSA
+718 FLFEPKVLAA

-739 AADDIPDLQGKLVR
+739 AADDIPKLQGQLVR
-753 QFPAVTTIDGTAIA
+753 EFPAVTTIDGTAIA
-767 QQIQELV
+767 EQVQELV

-802 TSQDRMQESASFRLL
+802 TSQDRMKDSASFRLL

-825 MLNILELG
+825 MLNTLELS

-857 WFNLQFSVPWAS
+857 WFNLRFSVPWTS
-869 LGIGGVT
+869 LAIGGVA
-876 LVALLFAIAIIYVRL
+876 LIGLLFAIAIIYVRL

>member
-1 MNNLMSNKQKD
+1 MD
-12 NHSPNNTTDT
+12 NMDNESTD
-22 SMAKESDYTGG
+22 SRGIIS
-33 AMQHLF
+33 QLF
-39 KRILGLQGLGAQAL
+39 NRLLISKNLGAQAL
-53 SRSWWQRWVY
+53 SRSWWQRWIY
-63 PLLFLLTLTLS
+63 PVLFLITLVLS

-83 VQQSVNTYINDNQ
+83 IQQSVDTYINDNQ

-109 QDWPSEVLAQ
+109 QDWPSEILAQ
-119 VKTIAD
+119 VETVAD
-125 TQTVYDYQFT
+125 TQIVYDYQFS
-135 AMVVTDEQTLLTS
+135 AMVVTDEQTLLAS

-168 PLWEQLTS
+168 PLWQQLS
-176 NNVVVAPEVLNG
+176 AANVVVAPEVLNS
-188 LNANIGD
+188 LNASVGD

-203 FTISDVLTKEPD
+203 FIISDVLTKEPD

-227 LMQQDALAATNLL
+227 LMHQDALAATNLL
-240 GERSRINYRIE
+240 GQRSRINYRIE
-251 LAGEPELMAEQ
+251 LAGAPELMAVQ
-262 YDKLT
+262 RDKLT
-267 QILTNYPDIELSDA
+267 QILNNYPDIELSDA
-281 ESADTSV
+281 KSADTSV

-337 PLGSLKRSYYQLLI
+337 PLKSLKRSYYQLLI
-351 VTTIIACI
+351 VTTIIACV
-359 AAIIVSFGLLKV
+359 AAVIVSFGLLKV
-371 GQPYLGAILPA
+371 GQPYLIAILPA

-408 QRGLSTLSTTKPA
+408 QRGLSTLSSTKPA
-421 TLLSQG
+421 TLLNQG
-427 ASQQVQNLPWY
+427 ASTNSQNLPWY
-438 QRLPLL
+438 RSLPLL
-444 WYGLMLTG
+444 WYGLMLVG
-452 LYAFFAYE
+452 LYVFFAYE
-460 VSSFKL
+460 VNSLLL
-466 GAQLLIGLIGF
+466 GAQLLVGLTAF

-485 RAWLW
+485 RGWLW
-490 LLAKLATNSNISWMQ
+490 LLTKFAKHSNISWMQ

-540 HSINTQF
+540 HSINAQF
-547 VNAYPEDAPNLF
+547 INAYPEDAPNLF

-570 IDNIIGAPVSYY
+570 INNIIAAPVSYY

-594 VPVQDIEPADGFDDP
+594 IPVQDIEPADGFDDP

-629 AVKDKQLY
+629 AVENDKLY
-637 APINVQNQTENE
+637 APIKTSDNDPAQT
-649 RGTLQNSVQQSVQ
+649 V
-662 ISEQT
+662 
-667 IAPMSI
+667 APLSI

-707 RYEQGP
+707 RYEKGP

-718 FLFEPAVLSA
+718 FLFEPEVLAA

-739 AADDIPDLQGKLVR
+739 TAEDIPKLQGQLVR
-753 QFPAVTTIDGTAIA
+753 EFPAVTTIDGTAIA
-767 QQIQELV
+767 EQVQELV

-802 TSQDRMQESASFRLL
+802 TSQDRMKDSASFRLL

-857 WFNLQFSVPWAS
+857 WFNLRFSVPWTS
-869 LGIGGVT
+869 LGMGGVA
-876 LVALLFAIAIIYVRL
+876 LIGLLFAIAIIYVRL

>member
-1 MNNLMSNKQKD
+1 MNRKPTDNKPPADTKK
-12 NHSPNNTTDT
+12 TDT
-22 SMAKESDYTGG
+22 SMRQESSYPSGILN
-33 AMQHLF
+33 QLF
-39 KRILGLQGLGAQAL
+39 TRTLGFQTLGSQAL

-63 PLLFLLTLTLS
+63 PVLFLLTLTLS

-83 VQQSVNTYINDNQ
+83 VQQSVDRYINDNQ

-109 QDWPSEVLAQ
+109 QDWPSEVLTQ
-119 VKTIAD
+119 VETIPD
-125 TQTVYDYQFT
+125 TQTVYDYQFS
-135 AMVVTDEQTLLTS
+135 AMLVNDEQTLLAS
-148 VKAVSPAYPL
+148 VKAVSTSYPL
-158 YGEAELASGQ
+158 YGTAELASGR
-168 PLWEQLTS
+168 PLWDQLTS
-176 NNVVVAPEVLNG
+176 DSVIVAPEVLTS
-188 LNANIGD
+188 LKADVGD
-195 QITIGDAE
+195 RIAIGDAQ

-215 RPLTA
+215 RPLTT

-227 LMQQDALAATNLL
+227 LMHEDSLAATNLL
-240 GERSRINYRIE
+240 GQRSRINYRIE
-251 LAGEPELMAEQ
+251 MAGDPELIATQ
-262 YDKLT
+262 RDKLT
-267 QILTNYPDIELSDA
+267 DILTNYSDIELSDA

-318 TAFVTKQQSS
+318 SAFVTKQQSN

-351 VTTIIACI
+351 VTTAIACV
-359 AAIIVSFGLLKV
+359 AAIILSLGFLKI
-371 GQPYLGAILPA
+371 GQPYLVAILPA

-393 IKTIIIALVLTLLIA
+393 IKTIVIALVLTFLIA
-408 QRGLSTLSTTKPA
+408 QRGLSALNTTKPA
-421 TLLSQG
+421 TLLNQG
-427 ASQQVQNLPWY
+427 ASTQTQNLPWY
-438 QRLPLL
+438 LRVPLL
-444 WYGLMLTG
+444 WYGLVLAG

-460 VSSFKL
+460 VGSLSL
-466 GAQLLIGLIGF
+466 GAQLLGGLIGL

-485 RAWLW
+485 RGWLW
-490 LLAKLATNSNISWMQ
+490 LLAKLASNTKVSWMQ

-540 HSINTQF
+540 HSINAQF
-547 VNAYPEDAPNLF
+547 INAYPEDAPNLF
-559 LLDIQS
+559 LLDVQT
-565 DQHDE
+565 DQHDK
-570 IDNIIGAPVSYY
+570 IDSILKVPVTYY

-589 VTANN
+589 ETANN
-594 VPVQDIEPADGFDDP
+594 VAAKDIVPADGFDDP
-609 ARVFN
+609 TRVFN
-614 LSYADTVMDTEFITD
+614 LSYADTVMETEYITESLTDD
-629 AVKDKQLY
+629 ALYTPIAATDEQVKPL
-637 APINVQNQTENE
+637 
-649 RGTLQNSVQQSVQ
+649 
-662 ISEQT
+662 
-667 IAPMSI
+667 SI
-673 LDTAASLLNVGMGDQ
+673 LDTAASMLNVGMGDQ

-693 QGIEIVGQITSIRS
+693 QGIEIVGQITSIRT
-707 RYEQGP
+707 RYERGP

-718 FLFEPAVLSA
+718 FLFEPSVLSA

-739 AADDIPDLQGKLVR
+739 SENDIPELQGKLVR
-753 QFPAVTTIDGTAIA
+753 EFPAVTTIDGTAIA
-767 QQIQELV
+767 KQIQELV

-780 VYVFTLLALLTGI
+780 VYVFTLLALLTGV

-802 TSQDRMQESASFRLL
+802 TSQDRMKDSASFRLL

-833 ILGISAALF
+833 VLGISAATF
-842 AVIIANIGAWAAITQ
+842 AVIIATGGAWLAVTQ
-857 WFNLQFSVPWAS
+857 WFNLQFSMPWAN
-869 LGIGGVT
+869 LGLGGIA

>member
-1 MNNLMSNKQKD
+1 MD
-12 NHSPNNTTDT
+12 NMDNESTD
-22 SMAKESDYTGG
+22 SRGIIS
-33 AMQHLF
+33 QLF
-39 KRILGLQGLGAQAL
+39 NRLLISKNLGAQAL
-53 SRSWWQRWVY
+53 SRSWWQRWIY
-63 PLLFLLTLTLS
+63 PVLFLITLVLS

-83 VQQSVNTYINDNQ
+83 IQQSVDTYINDNQ

-109 QDWPSEVLAQ
+109 QDWPSEILAQ
-119 VKTIAD
+119 VETVAD
-125 TQTVYDYQFT
+125 TQIVYDYQFS
-135 AMVVTDEQTLLTS
+135 AMVVTDEQTLLAS

-168 PLWEQLTS
+168 PLWQQLS
-176 NNVVVAPEVLNG
+176 AANVVVAPEVLNS
-188 LNANIGD
+188 LNASVGD

-203 FTISDVLTKEPD
+203 FIISDVLTKEPD

-227 LMQQDALAATNLL
+227 LMHQDALAATNLL
-240 GERSRINYRIE
+240 GQRSRINYRIE
-251 LAGEPELMAEQ
+251 LAGAPELMAVQ
-262 YDKLT
+262 RDKLT
-267 QILTNYPDIELSDA
+267 QILNNYPDIELSDA
-281 ESADTSV
+281 KSADTSV

-337 PLGSLKRSYYQLLI
+337 PLKSLKRSYYQLLI

-359 AAIIVSFGLLKV
+359 AAVIVSFGLLKV
-371 GQPYLGAILPA
+371 GQPYLIAILPA

-408 QRGLSTLSTTKPA
+408 QRGLSTLSSTKPA
-421 TLLSQG
+421 TLLNQG
-427 ASQQVQNLPWY
+427 ASTNSQNLPWY
-438 QRLPLL
+438 RSLPLL
-444 WYGLMLTG
+444 WYGLMLVG
-452 LYAFFAYE
+452 LYVFFAYE
-460 VSSFKL
+460 VNSLLL
-466 GAQLLIGLIGF
+466 GAQLLIGLTAF

-485 RAWLW
+485 RGWLW
-490 LLAKLATNSNISWMQ
+490 LLTKFAKHSNISWMQ

-540 HSINTQF
+540 HSINAQF
-547 VNAYPEDAPNLF
+547 INAYPEDAPNLF

-570 IDNIIGAPVSYY
+570 INNIIAAPVSYY

-594 VPVQDIEPADGFDDP
+594 IPVQDIEPADGFDDP

-629 AVKDKQLY
+629 AVENDKLY
-637 APINVQNQTENE
+637 APIKTSDNDPAQT
-649 RGTLQNSVQQSVQ
+649 V
-662 ISEQT
+662 
-667 IAPMSI
+667 APLSI

-707 RYEQGP
+707 RYEKGP

-718 FLFEPAVLSA
+718 FLFEPEVLAA

-739 AADDIPDLQGKLVR
+739 AADDIPKLQGQLVR
-753 QFPAVTTIDGTAIA
+753 EFPAVTTIDGTAIA
-767 QQIQELV
+767 QQVQELV

-802 TSQDRMQESASFRLL
+802 TSQDRMKDSASFRLL

-825 MLNILELG
+825 MLNILELS

-857 WFNLQFSVPWAS
+857 WFNLRFSVPWTS
-869 LGIGGVT
+869 LAIGGVA
-876 LVALLFAIAIIYVRL
+876 LVVLLFAIAIIYVRL

>member
-1 MNNLMSNKQKD
+1 MD
-12 NHSPNNTTDT
+12 NESTD
-22 SMAKESDYTGG
+22 SRGIIS
-33 AMQHLF
+33 QLF
-39 KRILGLQGLGAQAL
+39 NRLLISKNLGAQAL
-53 SRSWWQRWVY
+53 SRSWWQRWIY
-63 PLLFLLTLTLS
+63 PVLFLITLVLS

-83 VQQSVNTYINDNQ
+83 IQQSVDTYINDNQ

-109 QDWPSEVLAQ
+109 QDWPSEILAQ
-119 VKTIAD
+119 VETVAD
-125 TQTVYDYQFT
+125 TQIVYDYQFS
-135 AMVVTDEQTLLTS
+135 AMVVTDEQTLLAS

-168 PLWEQLTS
+168 PLWQQLS
-176 NNVVVAPEVLNG
+176 AANVVVAPEVLNS
-188 LNANIGD
+188 LNASVGD

-203 FTISDVLTKEPD
+203 FIISDVLTKEPD

-227 LMQQDALAATNLL
+227 LMHQDALAATNLL
-240 GERSRINYRIE
+240 GQRSRINYRIE
-251 LAGEPELMAEQ
+251 LAGAPELMAVQ
-262 YDKLT
+262 RDKLT
-267 QILTNYPDIELSDA
+267 QILNNYPDIELSDA
-281 ESADTSV
+281 KSADTSV

-337 PLGSLKRSYYQLLI
+337 PLKSLKRSYYQLLI
-351 VTTIIACI
+351 VTTIIACV
-359 AAIIVSFGLLKV
+359 AAVIVSFGLLKV
-371 GQPYLGAILPA
+371 GQPYLIAILPA

-408 QRGLSTLSTTKPA
+408 QRGLSTLSSTKPA
-421 TLLSQG
+421 TLLNQG
-427 ASQQVQNLPWY
+427 ASTNSQNLPWY
-438 QRLPLL
+438 RSLPLL
-444 WYGLMLTG
+444 WYGLMLVG
-452 LYAFFAYE
+452 LYVFFAYE
-460 VSSFKL
+460 VNSLLL
-466 GAQLLIGLIGF
+466 GAQLLVGLTAF

-485 RAWLW
+485 RGWLW
-490 LLAKLATNSNISWMQ
+490 LLTKFAKHSNISWMQ

-540 HSINTQF
+540 HSINAQF
-547 VNAYPEDAPNLF
+547 INAYPEDAPNLF

-570 IDNIIGAPVSYY
+570 INNIIAAPVSYY

-594 VPVQDIEPADGFDDP
+594 IPVQDIEPADGFDDP

-629 AVKDKQLY
+629 AVENDKLY
-637 APINVQNQTENE
+637 APIKTSDNDPAQT
-649 RGTLQNSVQQSVQ
+649 V
-662 ISEQT
+662 
-667 IAPMSI
+667 APLSI

-707 RYEQGP
+707 RYEKGP

-718 FLFEPAVLSA
+718 FLFEPEVLAA

-739 AADDIPDLQGKLVR
+739 TAEDIPKLQGQLVR
-753 QFPAVTTIDGTAIA
+753 EFPAVTTIDGTAIA
-767 QQIQELV
+767 EQVQELV

-802 TSQDRMQESASFRLL
+802 TSQDRMKDSASFRLL

-857 WFNLQFSVPWAS
+857 WFNLRFSVPWTS
-869 LGIGGVT
+869 LGMGGVA
-876 LVALLFAIAIIYVRL
+876 LIGLLFAIAIIYVRL

>member
-1 MNNLMSNKQKD
+1 MDNMANESNDSRGIISQ
-12 NHSPNNTTDT
+12 
-22 SMAKESDYTGG
+22 
-33 AMQHLF
+33 LF
-39 KRILGLQGLGAQAL
+39 NRLLITKNLGAQAL
-53 SRSWWQRWVY
+53 NRSWWQRWIY
-63 PLLFLLTLTLS
+63 PVLFLITLVLS

-83 VQQSVNTYINDNQ
+83 IQQSVDTYITDNQ

-109 QDWPSEVLAQ
+109 QDWPSEVLTQ
-119 VKTIAD
+119 VETIPD
-125 TQTVYDYQFT
+125 SQIVYDYQFS
-135 AMVVTDEQTLLTS
+135 AMVVTDEQTLLAS

-158 YGEAELASGQ
+158 YGEAKLASGQ
-168 PLWEQLTS
+168 PLWQQLS
-176 NNVVVAPEVLNG
+176 ADHVVVAPEVLNS
-188 LNANIGD
+188 LSASVGD
-195 QITIGDAE
+195 QISIGDAK

-227 LMQQDALAATNLL
+227 LMHEDALAATNLL
-240 GERSRINYRIE
+240 GQRSRINYRIE
-251 LAGEPELMAEQ
+251 LAGSPELMASQ
-262 YDKLT
+262 RDKLAD
-267 QILTNYPDIELSDA
+267 ILNNYPDIELSDA

-312 AMYGVI
+312 AMFGVI

-337 PLGSLKRSYYQLLI
+337 PLKSLKRSYYQLLI
-351 VTTIIACI
+351 ITTIIACI
-359 AAIIVSFGLLKV
+359 AAVIVSFELLKV
-371 GQPYLGAILPA
+371 GQPYLIAILPA

-408 QRGLSTLSTTKPA
+408 KRGLSTLSTTNPA
-421 TLLSQG
+421 TLLNQG
-427 ASQQVQNLPWY
+427 ASKTLKTLPWY
-438 QRLPLL
+438 RRLPLL
-444 WYGLMLTG
+444 WNGLMLIG
-452 LYAFFAYE
+452 LYLFFAYE
-460 VSSFKL
+460 VHSFTL
-466 GAQLLIGLIGF
+466 GAQLLIGLMAF

-485 RAWLW
+485 RGWLW
-490 LLAKLATNSNISWMQ
+490 LLTKFAKHSYIGWMQ

-540 HSINTQF
+540 HSINAQF
-547 VNAYPEDAPNLF
+547 INAYPEDAPNLF

-565 DQHDE
+565 DQHDA
-570 IDNIIGAPVSYY
+570 INNIIAAPVSYY

-589 VTANN
+589 VTAND
-594 VPVQDIEPADGFDDP
+594 VAVQDIEPSDGFDDP
-609 ARVFN
+609 TRVFN
-614 LSYADTVMDTEFITD
+614 LSYADSVMDTEFITD
-629 AVKDKQLY
+629 SLVKDELY
-637 APINVQNQTENE
+637 APIKTTNNDPAQT
-649 RGTLQNSVQQSVQ
+649 V
-662 ISEQT
+662 
-667 IAPMSI
+667 APLSI

-707 RYEQGP
+707 RYEKGP

-718 FLFEPAVLSA
+718 FLFEPEVLAA

-739 AADDIPDLQGKLVR
+739 AAEEIPKLQGQLVR
-753 QFPAVTTIDGTAIA
+753 EFPAVTTIDGTAIA
-767 QQIQELV
+767 QQVQELV

-802 TSQDRMQESASFRLL
+802 TSQDRMKDSASFRLL

-842 AVIIANIGAWAAITQ
+842 AVIIASIGAWAAITQ
-857 WFNLQFSVPWAS
+857 WFNLRFSVPWAS
-869 LGIGGVT
+869 LGIGGVA
-876 LVALLFAIAIIYVRL
+876 LVVLLFAIAIIYVRL

>member
-1 MNNLMSNKQKD
+1 MD
-12 NHSPNNTTDT
+12 NMDNESTD
-22 SMAKESDYTGG
+22 SRGIIS
-33 AMQHLF
+33 QLF
-39 KRILGLQGLGAQAL
+39 NRLLISKNLGAQAL
-53 SRSWWQRWVY
+53 SRSWWQRWIY
-63 PLLFLLTLTLS
+63 PVLFLITLVLS

-83 VQQSVNTYINDNQ
+83 IQQSVDTYINDNQ

-109 QDWPSEVLAQ
+109 QDWPSEILAQ
-119 VKTIAD
+119 VETVAD
-125 TQTVYDYQFT
+125 TQIVYDYQFS
-135 AMVVTDEQTLLTS
+135 AMVVTDEQTLLAS

-168 PLWEQLTS
+168 PLWQQLS
-176 NNVVVAPEVLNG
+176 AANVVVAPEVLNS
-188 LNANIGD
+188 LNASVGD

-203 FTISDVLTKEPD
+203 FIISDVLTKEPD

-227 LMQQDALAATNLL
+227 LMHEDALAATNLL
-240 GERSRINYRIE
+240 GQRSRINYRIE
-251 LAGEPELMAEQ
+251 LAGNPELMAVQRE
-262 YDKLT
+262 KLT
-267 QILTNYPDIELSDA
+267 QILSNYPDIELSDA

-337 PLGSLKRSYYQLLI
+337 PLKSLKRSYYQLLI
-351 VTTIIACI
+351 VTTIIACV
-359 AAIIVSFGLLKV
+359 AAVIVSFGLLKV
-371 GQPYLGAILPA
+371 GQPYLIAILPA

-408 QRGLSTLSTTKPA
+408 QRGLSTLSSTKPA
-421 TLLSQG
+421 TLLNQG
-427 ASQQVQNLPWY
+427 ASTNSQNLPWY
-438 QRLPLL
+438 RSLPLL
-444 WYGLMLTG
+444 WYGLMLVG
-452 LYAFFAYE
+452 LYVFFAYE
-460 VSSFKL
+460 VNSLLL
-466 GAQLLIGLIGF
+466 GAQLLVGLTAF

-485 RAWLW
+485 RGWLW
-490 LLAKLATNSNISWMQ
+490 LLTKFAKHSNISWMQ

-540 HSINTQF
+540 HSINAQF
-547 VNAYPEDAPNLF
+547 INAYPEDAPNLF

-570 IDNIIGAPVSYY
+570 INNIIAAPVSYY

-594 VPVQDIEPADGFDDP
+594 IPVQDIEPADGFDDP

-629 AVKDKQLY
+629 AVENDKLY
-637 APINVQNQTENE
+637 VPIKTSDNDPAQTVAP
-649 RGTLQNSVQQSVQ
+649 L
-662 ISEQT
+662 
-667 IAPMSI
+667 SI

-707 RYEQGP
+707 RYEKGP

-718 FLFEPAVLSA
+718 FLFEPEVLAA

-739 AADDIPDLQGKLVR
+739 TAEDIPKLQGQLVR
-753 QFPAVTTIDGTAIA
+753 EFPAVTTIDGTAIA
-767 QQIQELV
+767 QQVQELV

-802 TSQDRMQESASFRLL
+802 TSQDRMKDSASFRLL

-825 MLNILELG
+825 MLNILELS

-857 WFNLQFSVPWAS
+857 WFNLRFSVPWTS
-869 LGIGGVT
+869 LAIGGVA
-876 LVALLFAIAIIYVRL
+876 LVVLLFAIAIIYVRL

>member
-1 MNNLMSNKQKD
+1 MNNMDNESNDSRGIISQ
-12 NHSPNNTTDT
+12 
-22 SMAKESDYTGG
+22 
-33 AMQHLF
+33 LF
-39 KRILGLQGLGAQAL
+39 NRLLISKNLGAQAL
-53 SRSWWQRWVY
+53 SRSWWQRWIY
-63 PLLFLLTLTLS
+63 PVLFLITLVLS

-83 VQQSVNTYINDNQ
+83 IQQSVDTYINDNQ

-109 QDWPSEVLAQ
+109 QDWPSEILAQ
-119 VKTIAD
+119 VETVAD
-125 TQTVYDYQFT
+125 TQIVYDYQFS
-135 AMVVTDEQTLLTS
+135 AMVVTDEQTLLAS

-168 PLWEQLTS
+168 PLWQQLS
-176 NNVVVAPEVLNG
+176 AANVVVAPEVLNS
-188 LNANIGD
+188 LNASVGD

-203 FTISDVLTKEPD
+203 FIISDVLTKEPD

-227 LMQQDALAATNLL
+227 LMHQDALAATNLL
-240 GERSRINYRIE
+240 GQRSRINYRIE
-251 LAGEPELMAEQ
+251 LAGAPELMAVQ
-262 YDKLT
+262 RDKLT
-267 QILTNYPDIELSDA
+267 QILNNYPDIELSDA
-281 ESADTSV
+281 KSADTSV

-337 PLGSLKRSYYQLLI
+337 PLRLLKRSYYQLLI
-351 VTTIIACI
+351 VTTIIACV
-359 AAIIVSFGLLKV
+359 AAVIVSFGLLKV
-371 GQPYLGAILPA
+371 GQPYLIAILPA

-408 QRGLSTLSTTKPA
+408 QRGLSTLSSTKPA
-421 TLLSQG
+421 TLLNQG
-427 ASQQVQNLPWY
+427 ASTNSQNLPWY
-438 QRLPLL
+438 RSLPLL
-444 WYGLMLTG
+444 WYGLMLVG
-452 LYAFFAYE
+452 LYVFFAYE
-460 VSSFKL
+460 VNSLLL
-466 GAQLLIGLIGF
+466 GAQLLIGLTAF

-485 RAWLW
+485 RGWLW
-490 LLAKLATNSNISWMQ
+490 LLTKFAKHSNISWMQ

-540 HSINTQF
+540 HSINAQF
-547 VNAYPEDAPNLF
+547 INAYPEDAPNLF

-570 IDNIIGAPVSYY
+570 INNIIAAPVSYY

-594 VPVQDIEPADGFDDP
+594 IPVQDIEPADGFDDP

-629 AVKDKQLY
+629 AVENDKLY
-637 APINVQNQTENE
+637 TPIKTSDNDPAQTVAP
-649 RGTLQNSVQQSVQ
+649 L
-662 ISEQT
+662 
-667 IAPMSI
+667 SI

-707 RYEQGP
+707 RYEKGP

-718 FLFEPAVLSA
+718 FLFEPEVLAA

-739 AADDIPDLQGKLVR
+739 AADDIPKLQGQLVR
-753 QFPAVTTIDGTAIA
+753 EFPAVTTIDGTAIA
-767 QQIQELV
+767 QQVQELV

-802 TSQDRMQESASFRLL
+802 TSQDRMKDSASFRLL

-825 MLNILELG
+825 MLNILELS

-857 WFNLQFSVPWAS
+857 WFNLRFSVPWTS
-869 LGIGGVT
+869 LAIGGVA
-876 LVALLFAIAIIYVRL
+876 LVVLLFAIAIIYVRL

>member
-1 MNNLMSNKQKD
+1 MNNQQTEK
-12 NHSPNNTTDT
+12 HSPKDTTDT
-22 SMAKESDYTGG
+22 AMAKESDYTGG
-33 AMQHLF
+33 IIYHLF
-39 KRILGLQGLGAQAL
+39 KGLGAQAL

-96 RALVGGDLILNSK
+96 RALVGGDLILNSQ
-109 QDWPSEVLAQ
+109 QDWPSEVLTQ
-119 VKTIAD
+119 VATVAD
-125 TQTVYDYQFT
+125 TQIVYDYQFS
-135 AMVVTDEQTLLTS
+135 AMVVTAEQTLLAR

-158 YGEAELASGQ
+158 YGDVELASGQ
-168 PLWEQLTS
+168 PLWQQLKPD
-176 NNVVVAPEVLNG
+176 NVVVAPEVLKS
-188 LNANIGD
+188 LNAKIGD
-195 QITIGDAE
+195 QITIGE
-203 FTISDVLTKEPD
+203 GQFTISDVLTKEPD
-215 RPLTA
+215 RPLTV

-240 GERSRINYRIE
+240 GDRSRINYRIE
-251 LAGEPELMAEQ
+251 LAGEPELIAEQ
-262 YDKLT
+262 RDKLT

-318 TAFVTKQQSS
+318 TAFVSKQQSS

-351 VTTIIACI
+351 ATTVIAGI

-371 GQPYLGAILPA
+371 GQPYLVAILPA

-408 QRGLSTLSTTKPA
+408 QRGLSSLNTTKPA

-427 ASQQVQNLPWY
+427 ASSPTQNLPWY
-438 QRLPLL
+438 RRLPLL
-444 WYGLMLTG
+444 WYALMLTG

-460 VSSFKL
+460 VGSFKL
-466 GAQLLIGLIGF
+466 GAQLLVGLIGF

-547 VNAYPEDAPNLF
+547 INAYPEDAPNLF

-570 IDNIIGAPVSYY
+570 INNIIKAPVSYY

-594 VPVQDIEPADGFDDP
+594 IPVQDIEPAEGFDDP
-609 ARVFN
+609 TRVFN
-614 LSYADTVMDTEFITD
+614 LSYSDTVMETEFITD
-629 AVKDKQLY
+629 AVANNQLY
-637 APINVQNQTENE
+637 APIETESKNP
-649 RGTLQNSVQQSVQ
+649 GQVV
-662 ISEQT
+662 
-667 IAPMSI
+667 APLSI
-673 LDTAASLLNVGMGDQ
+673 LDTAASLLNVGMGDE

-718 FLFEPAVLSA
+718 FLFEPSVLSA

-739 AADDIPDLQGKLVR
+739 TADDIPDLQGQLVR
-753 QFPAVTTIDGTAIA
+753 TFPAVTTIDGTAIA
-767 QQIQELV
+767 QQVQELV
-774 VQMSRL
+774 AQMSRL

-833 ILGISAALF
+833 LLGLSAAAF
-842 AVIIANIGAWAAITQ
+842 AVIIASVGAWAAITQ
-857 WFNLQFSVPWAS
+857 WFNLRFSVPWAS
-869 LGIGGVT
+869 LGIGGA
-876 LVALLFAIAIIYVRL
+876 LLIALLFTIAIIYVRL